1 MGKTRTALTF
11 IHKAAT
17 MTTGPYQPTVI
28 LCPAHTVSIWFQE
41 AKSFGTGLQVIILYS
56 SSKAVSDIDQ
66 RRATV
71 DTLDDLR
78 RCLGSLNL
86 ADPQVARTVVISSY
100 ATWSR
105 KVTAFRLVGG
115 DDEQENA
122 IDEVKGE
129 EATGQKGK
137 RQYFSHLAGHFSR
150 IICDEAHVLKN
161 IATQTHQG
169 IKTAAAMAI
178 ARVHRPIAQHAG
190 GHVRIRRGQCSTNE
204 YKGLKMILT
213 NREGSRS

>member
-1 MGKTRTALTF
+1 MAWMIDQEASPVAGGILGDGCGMGKTRTALTF

-41 AKSFGTGLQVIILYS
+41 AKSFGTGLQVIILYG

-78 RCLGSLNL
+78 KRLGSLNP
-86 ADPQVARTVVISSY
+86 ADPQVATTVVISSY

-105 KVTAFRLVGG
+105 RVTAFRLVGG

-122 IDEVKGE
+122 IDEVEVKKSPRRKE
-129 EATGQKGK
+129 SANTSPIWPAT
-137 RQYFSHLAGHFSR
+137 SL
-150 IICDEAHVLKN
+150 E
-161 IATQTHQG
+161 
-169 IKTAAAMAI
+169 
-178 ARVHRPIAQHAG
+178 
-190 GHVRIRRGQCSTNE
+190 
-204 YKGLKMILT
+204 
-213 NREGSRS
+213 